1 VFEDLATLRRR
12 RSSKW
17 VEHPAD
23 VLPAF
28 VAEMDVALAP
38 PVRDALIEAIELGDV
53 GYAEPGGL
61 FEAFA
66 GFAARR
72 FGWTP
77 DTDRMALLADV
88 MSGIVEL
95 LRYLTAPGDGV
106 VITPPIYPPFFE
118 GIPEAGRRVV
128 EVPLAGGRSRPRRA
142 RRGVRRHSCC
152 ATRTTPPAAC
162 SSARASRRSPSSPS
176 ATARS

>member
-53 GYAEPGGL
+53 GYAEPGG
-61 FEAFA
+61 
-66 GFAARR
+66 AR
-72 FGWTP
+72 
-77 DTDRMALLADV
+77 AL
-88 MSGIVEL
+88 
-95 LRYLTAPGDGV
+95 
-106 VITPPIYPPFFE
+106 
-118 GIPEAGRRVV
+118 
-128 EVPLAGGRSRPRRA
+128 
-142 RRGVRRHSCC
+142 CC
-152 ATRTTPPAAC
+152 ATRTTRPAAC
-162 SSARASRRSPSSPS
+162 SSARVSRRSRSSPS